1 MTSRTRASLSG
12 LKVMRRQNE
21 EGTCWRRPLMLRAG
35 QCQTLP
41 GNESSNSNT
50 RKNQQFQ
57 GDNQLINLWVG
68 ALPGFGTPPDGQGC
82 FSSQT
87 SWRPPPEPAC
97 TCRVSLPA
105 APLPRHVPAGS
116 GPPLLPFSSSPPF
129 CPSLPTLYL
138 LLAHFSLQGGRR
150 LGEEPQVLD
159 EEVQVQRRQDLP
171 KVTEMVPRIQLALT
185 DSSSGFSPL
194 LQLHGRSCP

>member
-12 LKVMRRQNE
+12 LKVVRRQNE
-21 EGTCWRRPLMLRAG
+21 EGTCWRQPLMLRAG
-35 QCQTLP
+35 QRQTLP

-82 FSSQT
+82 SSSQT

-97 TCRVSLPA
+97 TCHVSLPA
-105 APLPRHVPAGS
+105 APPDMFQQVLVPPSSFLLLAS
-116 GPPLLPFSSSPPF
+116 LLPFSPHPALTSCSFQSSGRQE
-129 CPSLPTLYL
+129 
-138 LLAHFSLQGGRR
+138 AGRR
-150 LGEEPQVLD
+150 APGSRRGRSSS
-159 EEVQVQRRQDLP
+159 EVTRSAQGHRDGAKNP
-171 KVTEMVPRIQLALT
+171 T
-185 DSSSGFSPL
+185 DS
-194 LQLHGRSCP
+194 H

>member
-1 MTSRTRASLSG
+1 
-12 LKVMRRQNE
+12 MRRQNE

-57 GDNQLINLWVG
+57 GDNPLINLWVG

-105 APLPRHVPAGS
+105 APLPRQVPAGS

-138 LLAHFSLQGGRR
+138 PLQMCVPDGLLIESKLW
-150 LGEEPQVLD
+150 VMS
-159 EEVQVQRRQDLP
+159 
-171 KVTEMVPRIQLALT
+171 VTLETVAT
-185 DSSSGFSPL
+185 
-194 LQLHGRSCP
+194 CPPARTAGL

>member
-57 GDNQLINLWVG
+57 GDNLLINLWVG
-68 ALPGFGTPPDGQGC
+68 ALPGLGTPPDGQGC

-105 APLPRHVPAGS
+105 AP
-116 GPPLLPFSSSPPF
+116 PPQTCSSRFWSPSSSFLLLASLLPFSPHPLPASCSF
-129 CPSLPTLYL
+129 QPSGRQE
-138 LLAHFSLQGGRR
+138 AGRR
-150 LGEEPQVLD
+150 APGSG
-159 EEVQVQRRQDLP
+159 RG
-171 KVTEMVPRIQLALT
+171 
-185 DSSSGFSPL
+185 SSSSEET
-194 LQLHGRSCP
+194 RSAQGHRDGAKNPTGSH